1 MTLEEKVEYLEDR
14 LARTIEVVKLLIRV
28 DNGLSKDTTDWLVGQ
43 IEELQEWED

>member
-28 DNGLSKDTTDWLVGQ
+28 DNGLSKDTTDWRVGQ